1 MTTIEIRH
9 EIIQKL
15 FQVESEPILVQILS
29 LLNVSDPEQG
39 DWWSD
44 LTPSQQNMIEKG
56 SQEVS
61 NGGGTPHSEFRQEI
75 KEWFASK
82 SNK

>member
-15 FQVESEPILVQILS
+15 FHVESEPILVQILS
-29 LLNVSDPEQG
+29 LLNVADPEQG

-44 LTPSQQNMIEKG
+44 LSPSQRKIIENG
-56 SQEVS
+56 SIEVA
-61 NGGGTPHSEFRQEI
+61 NGGGTQHSEFRKEI
-75 KEWFASK
+75 KEWFSSQ